1 MSQLPIMLG
10 KRLGERFG
18 ERFGERLAERFGDRS
33 DVRLRETDLE
43 IVV

>member
-10 KRLGERFG
+10 KRLG